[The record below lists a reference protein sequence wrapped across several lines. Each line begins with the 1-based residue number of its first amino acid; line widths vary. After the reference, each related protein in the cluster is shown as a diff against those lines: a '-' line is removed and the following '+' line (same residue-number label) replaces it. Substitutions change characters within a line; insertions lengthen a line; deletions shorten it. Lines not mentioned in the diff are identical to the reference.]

1 MKKLILLICTLL
13 TTTLLWAEKPI
24 VQNIQASVGKGTKI
38 HLSWTL
44 PQNPESPVTS
54 LLVYRS
60 NKPITSYKQIVQMTP
75 IQVLSG
81 DVSSY
86 TDSVSDYN
94 DYFYAVISFTDK
106 VYDLVLVSV
115 NSTVNGVHLSMPK
128 ITAESNTK
136 PKEEKL
142 YEEGTLRETPL
153 PYLDILSTEKEE
165 SKLSNDAINSAKNLA
180 KSTASETEIL
190 FPYFF
195 EEDLVS
201 PDGGDEYILFE
212 ILKNTFVQEKY
223 SEANSQLRRLVN
235 RNINKDVMNRSYFY
249 IGEAEYFL
257 GNYEEA
263 IKAFIQVY
271 DYPLQTKKWINATLS
286 KMTVDSE

>member
-1 MKKLILLICTLL
+1 MKKIILLICTLL

-44 PQNPESPVTS
+44 PQNPDKQITS
-54 LLVYRS
+54 LMIYRS
-60 NKPITSYKQIVQMTP
+60 NKPITSYKQIIQMTP
-75 IQVLSG
+75 IAVLNG
-81 DVSSY
+81 DVSTYIDSVSDYKDYFYAVVSY
-86 TDSVSDYN
+86 TDSV
-94 DYFYAVISFTDK
+94 
-106 VYDLVLVSV
+106 YDIILVSV
-115 NSTVNGVHLSMPK
+115 NSIVNGVHLTVPK
-128 ITAESNTK
+128 KTAEKNTK
-136 PKEEKL
+136 EKEEKL

-153 PYLDILSTEKEE
+153 PYLDILSSDTEK
-165 SKLSNDAINSAKNLA
+165 STLSDNAIKTAKELA
-180 KSTASETEIL
+180 KSSTEDSSDL
-190 FPYFF
+190 LPYFF
-195 EEDLVS
+195 EEDLIS

-223 SEANSQLRRLVN
+223 TEANSQLRILVN

-271 DYPLQTKKWINATLS
+271 DYPLQTKKWINASLLKLS
-286 KMTVDSE
+286 VDSE

>member
-1 MKKLILLICTLL
+1 MKKIILLICTLL

-44 PQNPESPVTS
+44 PQNPDKQITS
-54 LLVYRS
+54 LMIYRS
-60 NKPITSYKQIVQMTP
+60 NKPITSYKQIIQMTP
-75 IQVLSG
+75 IAVLNG
-81 DVSSY
+81 DVSTYIDSVSDYKDYFYAVVSY
-86 TDSVSDYN
+86 TDSV
-94 DYFYAVISFTDK
+94 
-106 VYDLVLVSV
+106 YDIILVSV
-115 NSTVNGVHLSMPK
+115 NSTVNGVHLTVPK
-128 ITAESNTK
+128 KTAEKNTK
-136 PKEEKL
+136 EKEEKL

-153 PYLDILSTEKEE
+153 PYLDILSSDTEK
-165 SKLSNDAINSAKNLA
+165 STLSDNAIKTAKELA
-180 KSTASETEIL
+180 KSSTEDSSDL
-190 FPYFF
+190 LPYFF
-195 EEDLVS
+195 EEDLIS

-223 SEANSQLRRLVN
+223 TEANSQLRILVN

-271 DYPLQTKKWINATLS
+271 DYPLQTKKWINASLLKLS
-286 KMTVDSE
+286 VDSE

>member
-1 MKKLILLICTLL
+1 MKKIILLICTLL

-44 PQNPESPVTS
+44 PQNPDKQITS
-54 LLVYRS
+54 LMIYRS
-60 NKPITSYKQIVQMTP
+60 NKPITSYKQIIQMTP
-75 IQVLSG
+75 IAVLNG
-81 DVSSY
+81 DVSTYIDSVSDYKDYFYAVVSY
-86 TDSVSDYN
+86 TDSV
-94 DYFYAVISFTDK
+94 
-106 VYDLVLVSV
+106 YDIILVSV
-115 NSTVNGVHLSMPK
+115 NSIVNGVHLTVPK
-128 ITAESNTK
+128 KTAEKNTK
-136 PKEEKL
+136 EKEEKL

-153 PYLDILSTEKEE
+153 PYLDILSSDTEK
-165 SKLSNDAINSAKNLA
+165 STLSDNAIKTAKELA
-180 KSTASETEIL
+180 KSSTEDSSDL
-190 FPYFF
+190 LPYFF
-195 EEDLVS
+195 EEDLIS

-223 SEANSQLRRLVN
+223 TEANSQLRILVN

-271 DYPLQTKKWINATLS
+271 DYPLQTKKWINASLLKLS
-286 KMTVDSE
+286 CPK